1 MSKAQENYR
10 EGYEKGAADTMAGN
24 LEEAVMG
31 LLRDDPGGYFAVGY
45 HDGAAG
51 DTFNPPTEEEVA
63 EDEAKLS

>member
-45 HDGAAG
+45 HDGAAS

-63 EDEAKLS
+63 EDEAKS